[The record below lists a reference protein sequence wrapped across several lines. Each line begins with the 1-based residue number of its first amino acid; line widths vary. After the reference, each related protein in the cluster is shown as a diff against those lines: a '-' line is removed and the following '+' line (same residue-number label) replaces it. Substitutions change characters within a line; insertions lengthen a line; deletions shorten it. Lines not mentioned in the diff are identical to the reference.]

1 DEMEK
6 ILIKDNKRL
15 KDIIADEKKLKK
27 EIENLKKNENKSTKE
42 LSLQGRLEFLRN
54 NRQKARKHKEIIENS
69 QNPQTQ
75 ANDGKQN
82 NTSGD
87 DFLDDEKSD
96 ITTQDKPNNKNINS
110 KDIGDAGEYAASM
123 LFTKRSTRYLSN
135 RRKLDA
141 NF

>member
-15 KDIIADEKKLKK
+15 KDIITDEDRLKE
-27 EIENLKKNENKSTKE
+27 EIERLENKKNKPQLHGEISNKE
-42 LSLQGRLEFLRN
+42 LSLLGRLEFLQK
-54 NRQKARKHKEIIENS
+54 NRQKAKNYGKNIK
-69 QNPQTQ
+69 NPQTQ

-96 ITTQDKPNNKNINS
+96 TT
-110 KDIGDAGEYAASM
+110 
-123 LFTKRSTRYLSN
+123 
-135 RRKLDA
+135 
-141 NF
+141 

>member
-1 DEMEK
+1 MNEK
-6 ILIKDNKRL
+6 INR
-15 KDIIADEKKLKK
+15 
-27 EIENLKKNENKSTKE
+27 LKKNQNKSTKE

-96 ITTQDKPNNKNINS
+96 TT
-110 KDIGDAGEYAASM
+110 
-123 LFTKRSTRYLSN
+123 
-135 RRKLDA
+135 
-141 NF
+141 